1 MSTMRAISG
10 RGLLAM
16 LCSLLLVYQPASGF
30 SDSFSRDDS
39 NGSHGEAISIRGPIA
54 MAKLQ
59 GSADRNGQPLLNGS
73 VVASGDS
80 LQTHT
85 NSALLLTA
93 APQERLWLGPNTSA
107 KVTKEAG
114 TVAVDLERGTVRFES
129 RGHIQIS
136 LQSHDG
142 LTLRSRSDSSVRAQL
157 SFIDPRQAQ
166 VRVQEGSLEL
176 VQGDHS
182 VLLRP
187 NQSSSLSASGSRNPA
202 ESRTKSSGQDAA
214 SQSEPGSID
223 GTVVNASLFAISDAK
238 VTLSDAA
245 GKVFTTQS
253 DDVGKFS
260 FTNLNPGTYTL
271 HVEKVGFDTYSL
283 NNVVVR
289 SANESSLYV
298 QLAGGG
304 AKKSGA
310 GGNSVLL
317 WVIIGGAAAGGIGIY
332 LGTRGSKSTTSPSST
347 ESVE

>member
-10 RGLLAM
+10 RGLSAL
-16 LCSLLLVYQPASGF
+16 LCSLLLVYQPAYGF
-30 SDSFSRDDS
+30 PGATPRDDANS
-39 NGSHGEAISIRGPIA
+39 AHGGPSSAPTSIA
-54 MAKLQ
+54 VAKLT
-59 GSADRNGQPLLNGS
+59 GSADRNGQALINGS
-73 VVASGDS
+73 VISSGDA
-80 LQTHT
+80 LETHM
-85 NSALLLTA
+85 NSALLLA
-93 APQERLWLGPNTSA
+93 SAPQERLWLGPNTSA

-114 TVAVDLERGTVRFES
+114 TVAVALERGTVSFES

-136 LQSHDG
+136 LESHDG
-142 LTLRSRSDSSVRAQL
+142 LTLRSRSDSAVRAQL
-157 SFIDPRQAQ
+157 SFIDHQQAQ

-176 VQGDHS
+176 VQGDHA

-187 NQSSSLSASGSRNPA
+187 NQSSSLSASGGRNPA
-202 ESRTKSSGQDAA
+202 ESRTKSSGQDPA

-223 GTVVNASLFAISDAK
+223 GTVVNAGLFAVPDAK

-253 DDVGKFS
+253 DQVGKFS

-271 HVEKVGFDTYSL
+271 HVEKTGFDTYSL
-283 NNVVVR
+283 SNVVVR
-289 SANESSLYV
+289 SGNESSLYV

-310 GGNSVLL
+310 GGNSILL
-317 WVIIGGAAAGGIGIY
+317 WVIIGGAAAGGIGAY

>member
-10 RGLLAM
+10 RGLVAL
-16 LCSLLLVYQPASGF
+16 LCSLLLAYQPASGF
-30 SDSFSRDDS
+30 PGATPPDDP
-39 NGSHGEAISIRGPIA
+39 NGARGGPSSAPASIA
-54 MAKLQ
+54 VAKLT
-59 GSADRNGQPLLNGS
+59 GSADRNGQALINGS
-73 VVASGDS
+73 VISSGDA
-80 LQTHT
+80 LETHR
-85 NSALLLTA
+85 NSALLLA
-93 APQERLWLGPNTSA
+93 SAPQERLWLGPNTSA

-114 TVAVDLERGTVRFES
+114 TVAVALERGTVSFES

-136 LQSHDG
+136 LENHDG
-142 LTLRSRSDSSVRAQL
+142 LTLRSRSDSAVRAQL
-157 SFIDPRQAQ
+157 SLIDQ
-166 VRVQEGSLEL
+166 L
-176 VQGDHS
+176 VQGDHA

-187 NQSSSLSASGSRNPA
+187 NQSSSLSANGSRNPA
-202 ESRTKSSGQDAA
+202 ESRTKSSGQDSA

-223 GTVVNASLFAISDAK
+223 GTVVNAALFAIPDAK

-253 DDVGKFS
+253 DQVGKFS

-271 HVEKVGFDTYSL
+271 HVEKEGFDAYSL

-289 SANESSLYV
+289 NGNESSLYV
-298 QLAGGG
+298 QLAGAG
-304 AKKSGA
+304 AKKSGS